1 MISFTYGGIKMANY
15 MVYDIGGSAVKWS
28 VITDLGQ
35 ILISGKIGISKTLEE
50 FFEELASLVETYKEQ
65 FLLEGIAISAP
76 GAVDSV
82 EGSIK
87 SKSAIPYIYGINFK
101 EVLQEKTGL
110 KVEIENDANC
120 AALGECWLGAAKD
133 NDDSAFVVCGTGIGG
148 AIVKNKRIHT
158 GAHMH
163 GGEFGYCIV
172 DCDVDKNKLLVWSDV
187 GSTFALAKA
196 IAKRKGL
203 DINNFD
209 GRKAFELYDSG
220 DEIAIEEVN
229 KFFTYMAIGII
240 NIQYT
245 YDPETVILGGAVSE
259 RKGII
264 DDITNKVKEIL
275 DTNEYATVIPV
286 IRKCIYGNDAN
297 KLGALYNFLQKQ
309 ELPIEIK

>member
-1 MISFTYGGIKMANY
+1 
-15 MVYDIGGSAVKWS
+15 
-28 VITDLGQ
+28 
-35 ILISGKIGISKTLEE
+35 
-50 FFEELASLVETYKEQ
+50 
-65 FLLEGIAISAP
+65 
-76 GAVDSV
+76 
-82 EGSIK
+82 
-87 SKSAIPYIYGINFK
+87 
-101 EVLQEKTGL
+101 
-110 KVEIENDANC
+110 
-120 AALGECWLGAAKD
+120 
-133 NDDSAFVVCGTGIGG
+133 
-148 AIVKNKRIHT
+148 
-158 GAHMH
+158 MH
-163 GGEFGYCIV
+163 
-172 DCDVDKNKLLVWSDV
+172 
-187 GSTFALAKA
+187 
-196 IAKRKGL
+196 
-203 DINNFD
+203 